1 MNLADEQRLALL
13 CYVMGPEPTP
23 LDKRNPLAG
32 RTLHLIAI
40 KRFVEGFAVFS
51 QQ

>member
-1 MNLADEQRLALL
+1 VNRYGPYDLR
-13 CYVMGPEPTP
+13 YVMDVEPST
-23 LDKRNPLAG
+23 LDGRNPLAE

-40 KRFVEGFAVFS
+40 KRFVERCAVFR